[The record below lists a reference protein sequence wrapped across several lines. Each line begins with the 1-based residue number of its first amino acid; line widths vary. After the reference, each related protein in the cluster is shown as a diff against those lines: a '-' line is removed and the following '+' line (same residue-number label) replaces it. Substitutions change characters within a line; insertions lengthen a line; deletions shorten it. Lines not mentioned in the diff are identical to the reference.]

1 MPTWLG
7 LSISQHLPNYTIWMC
22 PSYSSWLQE
31 MESTTKNKVGRKPQK
46 TTRCQSGARGFL
58 HLRKGHAP
66 KVIMISWVAKSMSN
80 YDGCTMWGCKV
91 CEAIPLG
98 TRNLGLGSL
107 DTYRESIFPYIYI
120 FPYISSFCG
129 PRFISMAFLA
139 SKWRICGGICRRVL
153 STTRFTWPGLRPCWA
168 LNLITLQPVLLV
180 PQTGIFVM
188 HCCVKAGPRGSRQ
201 ETSMVG

>member
-1 MPTWLG
+1 
-7 LSISQHLPNYTIWMC
+7 MC

-80 YDGCTMWGCKV
+80 YDGCTMWGCKM

-107 DTYRESIFPYIYI
+107 DTYHESIFPYI
-120 FPYISSFCG
+120 SRFCG

-153 STTRFTWPGLRPCWA
+153 STTRFTWPGLRLCWA
-168 LNLITLQPVLLV
+168 LNLLTLRPV
-180 PQTGIFVM
+180 GIFVM
-188 HCCVKAGPRGSRQ
+188 ECCVKAGLRASR
-201 ETSMVG
+201 EEASMVG